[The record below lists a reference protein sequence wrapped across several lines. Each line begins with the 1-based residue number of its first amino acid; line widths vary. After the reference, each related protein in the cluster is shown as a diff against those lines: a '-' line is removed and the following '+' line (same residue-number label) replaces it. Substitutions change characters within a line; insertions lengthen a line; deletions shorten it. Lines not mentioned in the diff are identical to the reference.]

1 MNDVL
6 PRVRLGTTPVLTPRR
21 RVFVG
26 RAIRYG
32 LAGLFA
38 TVVYA
43 GAVMGFVGGLDL
55 PPVQAAA
62 LATVVVIFTS
72 YVVNRKWVFD
82 TDRSHLSSFS
92 RFVAAS
98 GLSIALNAG
107 LMHVAVGLLHWSYLA
122 GVVLATAIVPPV
134 NFAVN
139 HFWAFRPARD
149 ADEAAGAE
157 QRRSGKPGDQS
168 GSESHGHGHG

>member
-1 MNDVL
+1 M
-6 PRVRLGTTPVLTPRR
+6 LTSER

-38 TVVYA
+38 TMVYA
-43 GAVMGFVGGLDL
+43 FAVMGFVGGVGL
-55 PPVQAAA
+55 PPVRAAA

-82 TDRSHLSSFS
+82 TDRSHLSTFS

-98 GLSIALNAG
+98 GLSIALNSG
-107 LMHVAVGLLHWSYLA
+107 LMHVAVVLHWSYLA

-134 NFAVN
+134 NFAIN
-139 HFWAFRPARD
+139 HFWAFRSERD
-149 ADEAAGAE
+149 GDEADIADR
-157 QRRSGKPGDQS
+157 RRSGEPGDQS
-168 GSESHGHGHG
+168 GPKSPGHEQG